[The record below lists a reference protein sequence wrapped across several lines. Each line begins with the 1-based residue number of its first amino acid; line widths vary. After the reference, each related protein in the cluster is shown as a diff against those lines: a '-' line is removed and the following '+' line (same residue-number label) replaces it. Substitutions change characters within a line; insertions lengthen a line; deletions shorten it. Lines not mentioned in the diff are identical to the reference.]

1 MILKIQYR
9 LALLLLLMPFIS
21 LANTE
26 IEATKTTKERN
37 IKKSFN
43 VSSNAT
49 LEVTNSFGNL
59 NIITWDQNKIEF
71 DITIKITGNDA
82 EKVLERLDG
91 IDIDFSASNDLVSAI
106 TKIEKNKNNWWSWGK
121 KMNLQMEIDYV
132 IKIPMSNNVDL
143 HNKFGAINL
152 DKLKGSSKIRCDH
165 GKITTQELMSNNNVI
180 NINHTKDS
188 YFEYINEGE
197 ISANH
202 SGFTIA
208 KAEKIN
214 LDANHTRS
222 IVEFAEN
229 VEYDCNHGSLKVENI
244 NNIQGKGNHLTFR
257 VGNLYKS
264 LKVKGNHGS
273 LKIEKIAPKANSID
287 IDVTFTSMTI
297 GYDADFSF
305 NFDLDF
311 AHGSLRDSD
320 GFNFTNKETTHTSKE
335 YQGYYG
341 TKDSGN
347 MVKINSQHGSLSF
360 KRQ

>member
-1 MILKIQYR
+1 MNRKIQYR
-9 LALLLLLMPFIS
+9 LALLFLLMPFIA

-59 NIITWDQNKIEF
+59 NIITWDQNRIEF
-71 DITIKITGNDA
+71 DITIKITGNDE
-82 EKVLERLDG
+82 EKVQDRLDG

-106 TKIEKNKNNWWSWGK
+106 TKIEKNKKNWWSWGK

-132 IKIPMSNNVDL
+132 IKMPMTNNVDL
-143 HNKFGAINL
+143 HNKFGTINL

-165 GKITTQELMSNNNVI
+165 GKIITQELMSNNNVI
-180 NINHTKDS
+180 NFNHTKDS
-188 YFEYINEGE
+188 YFEYIKEGK

-208 KAEKIN
+208 KTEKIDLN
-214 LDANHTRS
+214 ANHTRS

-229 VEYDCNHGSLKVENI
+229 IEYDCNHGSLKIDNI
-244 NNIQGKGNHLTFR
+244 NNIQGEGNHLSLR
-257 VGNLYKS
+257 IGNLFKN
-264 LKVKGNHGS
+264 LAIKGSHGS
-273 LKIEKIAPKANSID
+273 LKINKIAPKANSID
-287 IDVTFTSMTI
+287 IDVRFTSMTI
-297 GYDADFSF
+297 GYDAAFNF

-320 GFNFTNKETTHTSKE
+320 GFNFTNKEKGHTSKK

-341 TKDSGN
+341 AKGSGN
-347 MVKINSQHGSLSF
+347 MVKINSQHGSVSF